1 MNEQTTRVIQQIIN
15 FWEANNKNITAF
27 FNKHADEV
35 YGKQVAP
42 GRNSGIYLMAHL
54 VAVSDG
60 LFPILGLGERQY
72 PELEVF
78 ADESEANISYAANIT
93 ELKAKWE
100 ILNTKL
106 AAEFAKQTPDWWLDR
121 HMNVS
126 EADFA
131 LDPNRNKL
139 NVLLSRASHENYH
152 RGQLV
157 FLNEQT
163 VSAAR

>member
-1 MNEQTTRVIQQIIN
+1 MENQQITQVIGQVIN
-15 FWEANNKNITAF
+15 FWDSNNKNITAF
-27 FNKHADEV
+27 FNKHADEI
-35 YGKQVAP
+35 YAGQVAP
-42 GRNSGIYLMAHL
+42 GRNSGIYLLAHL

-60 LFPILGLGERQY
+60 LLPILGLGEKIY
-72 PELEVF
+72 PELETFVG
-78 ADESEANISYAANIT
+78 ESETNIGYQPELA

-100 ILNTKL
+100 TINLKL
-106 AAEFAKQTPDWWLDR
+106 KAEFAKQTPEWWLAR
-121 HMNVS
+121 HMSVS

-157 FLNEQT
+157 FLTEQ
-163 VSAAR
+163 VQA